1 VFFTWHYSICHNTDT
16 YESMLDT
23 EREIGYTVLMN
34 EQSVQYSEQNETD
47 EATTTAQIAP
57 APMVERAFRL
67 LDLLSV
73 TEEGLTL
80 SDLARALNMS
90 KGSIHGLLKTLE
102 NSGAIEQV
110 EDRRFVLGPRIYDLA
125 QTYIQRA
132 GLRHFALPAMR
143 RLASSTG
150 ETVCLG
156 RIEQKGVR
164 IIESVVDEGEQ
175 AGLHIAARRG
185 MRIPLL
191 AGACGVVAL
200 AEWPVAQ
207 REQYL
212 RSHPLPHY
220 TEHSITDPQQFLAR
234 VEEVA
239 RTGVSIDH
247 EEYLNGVNAVSTPL
261 YGASGVLVALL
272 WIVGFASRFKDE
284 MLERAAGRLREE
296 AMTISQAL
304 GAKPG

>member
-1 VFFTWHYSICHNTDT
+1 M
-16 YESMLDT
+16 E
-23 EREIGYTVLMN
+23 ERI
-34 EQSVQYSEQNETD
+34 VQYSEHSDTREETG
-47 EATTTAQIAP
+47 TAVAP

-80 SDLARALNMS
+80 SDLARSLNMS

-132 GLRHFALPAMR
+132 GLRHFAWSAMR
-143 RLASSTG
+143 RLATSTG

-156 RIEQKGVR
+156 RVEQKGVR
-164 IIESVVDEGEQ
+164 IIECVVDEGGQ

-191 AGACGVVAL
+191 AGAFGAFAL
-200 AEWPVAQ
+200 ATWPLAQ
-207 REQYL
+207 QENYL
-212 RSHPLPHY
+212 RAHPLPRF
-220 TEHSITDPQQFLAR
+220 TGNSITDPRQFLAR
-234 VEEVA
+234 VEEVVL
-239 RTGVSIDH
+239 TGISIDR
-247 EEYLNGVNAVSTPL
+247 EEYLDGVNAVAAPI
-261 YGASGVLVALL
+261 YGAGGTLVALL

-284 MLERAAGRLREE
+284 ALDRAAEQLRTESD
-296 AMTISQAL
+296 AISQSL
-304 GAKPG
+304 GARK

>member
-1 VFFTWHYSICHNTDT
+1 MMIHLRAS
-16 YESMLDT
+16 SLDV
-23 EREIGYTVLMN
+23 ERKVDYTVLMK
-34 EQSVQYSEQNETD
+34 EQSVQDSEQNKAQER
-47 EATTTAQIAP
+47 TTSAQELP
-57 APMVERAFRL
+57 APMVECAFRL

-132 GLRHFALPAMR
+132 GLRHFALPAMH
-143 RLASSTG
+143 RLASITG

-156 RIEQKGVR
+156 RVEQKGVR
-164 IIESVVDEGEQ
+164 IIDWVVDEREQ
-175 AGLHIAARRG
+175 AGLHIAIRRG

-191 AGACGVVAL
+191 AGAFGAFVL
-200 AEWPVAQ
+200 ATWPLAQ
-207 REQYL
+207 RENYL
-212 RSHPLPHY
+212 RTHPLPRF
-220 TEHSITDPQQFLAR
+220 TGNSITDPRQLLAR
-234 VEEVA
+234 VEEVVL
-239 RTGVSIDH
+239 TGISIDR
-247 EEYLNGVNAVSTPL
+247 EEYLDGVNAVAAPI
-261 YGASGVLVALL
+261 YGAGGTLAALL

-284 MLERAAGRLREE
+284 ALDRAAEQLRAESE
-296 AMTISQAL
+296 TVSQSL
-304 GAKPG
+304 GARK

>member
-1 VFFTWHYSICHNTDT
+1 MISL
-16 YESMLDT
+16 LDR
-23 EREIGYTVLMN
+23 EREVGYNVHMK
-34 EQSVQYSEQNETD
+34 EQSVQYGEQSEAREGI
-47 EATTTAQIAP
+47 ASAQELP

-80 SDLARALNMS
+80 SDLARSLNMS
-90 KGSIHGLLKTLE
+90 KSSIHGLLKTLE
-102 NSGAIEQV
+102 SSGAIEQV

-143 RLASSTG
+143 RLANSIG

-156 RIEQKGVR
+156 RVEQKGVR
-164 IIESVVDEGEQ
+164 IIECALDEGEQ

-191 AGACGVVAL
+191 PGAFGAFAL
-200 AEWPVAQ
+200 ATWPLAQ
-207 REQYL
+207 REDYL
-212 RSHPLPHY
+212 RTHPLPRY
-220 TEHSITDPQQFLAR
+220 TEHSITDPQKFLTR
-234 VEEVA
+234 VEEVM
-239 RTGVSIDH
+239 RTGISIDR
-247 EEYLNGVNAVSTPL
+247 EEYLDGVNAVSAPI
-261 YGASGVLVALL
+261 YGAGGMLVALL

-284 MLERAAGRLREE
+284 ILDRTAERLSAE
-296 AMTISQAL
+296 AEAVSRAL
-304 GAKPG
+304 GARS